1 VGDQSPRRERPVA
14 TLRTKCRARW
24 LRNLRLLSTGREGP
38 FLCPTPVSVRT
49 VTCPRDRCG
58 CTAVRLVRV
67 ALVLATVPLREEH
80 GHGIP
85 GRWMPPP
92 LPMSP
97 RGHARPAGPVVL
109 RWTAC
114 EPGPRWAFCQYPD
127 DLGFHPSMQVRR
139 LFSGEDWCRRT
150 GARSEERGQRGALA
164 TTPRR
169 RDELAR
175 HHTPPFRP
183 ATVRLALSTRTEP
196 HPASDP
202 HAGTTT
208 VPVARVTISGGSSTS
223 AAEGALSGRARQT
236 TRASNATP
244 RLRRPIRVTVAVTST
259 TSPA

>member
-24 LRNLRLLSTGREGP
+24 LRNLRLLSTGREGLSCVLP
-38 FLCPTPVSVRT
+38 PCRSEPSRAPEIAVAALLCGSYVS
-49 VTCPRDRCG
+49 P
-58 CTAVRLVRV
+58 
-67 ALVLATVPLREEH
+67 LVLATVPLREEH

>member
-14 TLRTKCRARW
+14 TLRTKCRSRW
-24 LRNLRLLSTGREGP
+24 LRNLRLLSTGRG
-38 FLCPTPVSVRT
+38 
-49 VTCPRDRCG
+49 
-58 CTAVRLVRV
+58 
-67 ALVLATVPLREEH
+67 
-80 GHGIP
+80 GH
-85 GRWMPPP
+85 
-92 LPMSP
+92 LD
-97 RGHARPAGPVVL
+97 
-109 RWTAC
+109 
-114 EPGPRWAFCQYPD
+114 PRWAFCQYPD

-208 VPVARVTISGGSSTS
+208 VPAARVTISGGSSTS

-244 RLRRPIRVTVAVTST
+244 RLRRPTRVTVAVTST